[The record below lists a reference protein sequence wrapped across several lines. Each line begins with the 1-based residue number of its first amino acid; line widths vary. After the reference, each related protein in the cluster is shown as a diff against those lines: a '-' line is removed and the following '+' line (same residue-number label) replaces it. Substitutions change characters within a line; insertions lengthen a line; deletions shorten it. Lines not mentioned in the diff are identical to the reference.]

1 MNVNAHRF
9 TRIIPGL
16 LALILFLSAPAL
28 GSDKEKYKVAL
39 LPLVFHAD
47 PSKAYLRSG
56 FKSMFLSRLSGEG
69 IELIQDGALLQL
81 LTKEEKT
88 GIASRDRAEGL
99 AEALNADFVI
109 FGSVTAMGSAYS
121 FDLTIIDL
129 EKGKA
134 TQVTETTTESELISK
149 IADVVYQF
157 RAAVDGIDLRAIRM
171 AQRGSGPEERATKGL
186 FFRPDTEEGTGIE
199 PAGRISLRTSVMAM
213 NMADLDGDGASEMI
227 ILDRKKVLVYQGK
240 DQTFARRGTL
250 EASLGEEFLKV
261 SVGDAD
267 GDGIQEIYLVG
278 RYGSQART
286 TVWIWNGKFKRLLA
300 KTGHLRAVTDLGNK
314 RPLLLFQ
321 DSKMDDFFR
330 GKIYQMAYEG
340 KGKLAR
346 KAPLK
351 GLEKAQIYT
360 LTLFDLNRDGRSEFL
375 GLNDFSRLHVW
386 DRDGTVLWRG
396 DRKLGGT
403 NNSIRHKLGQTGDL
417 EPLVELNSGFLITDI
432 DKDGAREVL
441 AINNIPMVGNLEH
454 FKVYER
460 SNLVVYKIKGDA
472 LAPSLTSMKM
482 RYCLTDMQAD
492 GEVIYLAAQK
502 AKMTNIG
509 EGASRIMW
517 FK

>member
-1 MNVNAHRF
+1 MTISAHRF
-9 TRIIPGL
+9 TRTIPGL

-28 GSDKEKYKVAL
+28 GSDKDKYKVAL

-47 PSKAYLRSG
+47 QTKAYLRAG

-69 IELIQDGALLQL
+69 IEVIRDNALLPL
-81 LTKEEKT
+81 LTGEEKM
-88 GIASRDRAEGL
+88 GISSRDRAEGL
-99 AEALNADFVI
+99 ADALGADFVI
-109 FGSVTAMGSAYS
+109 FGSVTAMGEAYS

-129 EKGKA
+129 EKGTA
-134 TQVTETTTESELISK
+134 TQATETTIESELIPK

-157 RAAVDGIDLRAIRM
+157 RAAVDGIDLRAMRM
-171 AQRGSGPEERATKGL
+171 AQRGAGPEDRATKGL
-186 FFRPDTEEGTGIE
+186 FFRPDTEEGAGIT
-199 PAGRISLRTSVMAM
+199 PAGRISLRTSVIAL
-213 NMADLDGDGASEMI
+213 NMADLDNDGASEMI
-227 ILDRKKVLVYQGK
+227 VVDRNKVLVYQKK
-240 DQTFARRGTL
+240 DQSFARRDTL
-250 EASLGEEFLKV
+250 ETPLGEEFLKA
-261 SVGDAD
+261 SVGDVD

-278 RYGSQART
+278 RYGSRART
-286 TVWIWNGKFKRLLA
+286 TVWTWNGKFKRLLA
-300 KTGHLRAVTDLGNK
+300 KTGHLRAVTDLGNRK
-314 RPLLLFQ
+314 PLLLFQ

-330 GKIYQMAYEG
+330 GKIYQMVYEG

-346 KAPLK
+346 KEPLK

-396 DRKLGGT
+396 ERKLGGT
-403 NNSIRHKLGQTGDL
+403 NNSIRHKEGQTGDL
-417 EPLVELNSGFLITDI
+417 EPLVELNSGFLVTDI
-432 DKDGAREVL
+432 DKDGEREVL

-460 SNLVVYKIKGDA
+460 SNLVVYKIKGGA
-472 LAPSLTSMKM
+472 LVPSLTSMKM
-482 RYCLTDMQAD
+482 RYCLTDIQTD
-492 GEVIYLAAQK
+492 GEIIYLAAQK

-509 EGASRIMW
+509 EGTSRIMW